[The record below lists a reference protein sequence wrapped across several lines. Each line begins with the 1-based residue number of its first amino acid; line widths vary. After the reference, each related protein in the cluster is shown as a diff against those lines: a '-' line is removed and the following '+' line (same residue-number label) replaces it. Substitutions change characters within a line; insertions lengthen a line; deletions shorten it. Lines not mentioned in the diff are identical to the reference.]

1 MWKNKTKLSFK
12 AAKALFSLHLK
23 SPLLCLCR
31 PNSTAKSAR
40 SCFLSWEDGTQT
52 EADVEIG
59 RGGGGADCRVSE
71 GHFRRGRSLSGLAA
85 AGW

>member
-1 MWKNKTKLSFK
+1 MWKDKTKLSFK
-12 AAKALFSLHLK
+12 TAKPFFTSSEK
-23 SPLLCLCR
+23 PLLCLSC

-52 EADVEIG
+52 EADVEK
-59 RGGGGADCRVSE
+59 RGGKQIAECQRDISGKRVSFP
-71 GHFRRGRSLSGLAA
+71 GFAA